1 MKRYLPVLWFL
12 LLALAACGQET
23 EEKAAYQLYFQE
35 ADLTFS
41 AGEGA
46 FRTERIFLDQ
56 EETEDSQHLA
66 AALLE
71 ELLRGPL
78 DETLKST
85 IPAGTTLLSMT
96 LEGSRAVVD
105 FSSPY
110 GTLSGVSLTLADS
123 AVLMTLAQ
131 VPEISSVRITVR
143 GRDLAYRDRQVL
155 FVRDVLL
162 SPEEDVVGSVKAL
175 LYFPDSSGVLL
186 PEARTLEL
194 YEGDTQVSAVAKALE
209 RGPENRSERLP
220 ALPEGF
226 QVKSVWLEED
236 VCYVNFSPAQ
246 LEGLEEEVICTASL
260 ALGRSL
266 CSLEGVEETRFLV
279 GGEFSRTLETVE
291 ASGYRP

>member
-143 GRDLAYRDRQVL
+143 GRDLAYRDRQGLLDEWEALLDQVL
-155 FVRDVLL
+155 AEGSCFSLKQLEVKGGDLSGLGLRGPAIGGALQTLLEQVIDNKLPNERAVLL
-162 SPEEDVVGSVKAL
+162 DYVKENL
-175 LYFPDSSGVLL
+175 L
-186 PEARTLEL
+186 
-194 YEGDTQVSAVAKALE
+194 
-209 RGPENRSERLP
+209 
-220 ALPEGF
+220 
-226 QVKSVWLEED
+226 
-236 VCYVNFSPAQ
+236 
-246 LEGLEEEVICTASL
+246 
-260 ALGRSL
+260 
-266 CSLEGVEETRFLV
+266 
-279 GGEFSRTLETVE
+279 
-291 ASGYRP
+291 